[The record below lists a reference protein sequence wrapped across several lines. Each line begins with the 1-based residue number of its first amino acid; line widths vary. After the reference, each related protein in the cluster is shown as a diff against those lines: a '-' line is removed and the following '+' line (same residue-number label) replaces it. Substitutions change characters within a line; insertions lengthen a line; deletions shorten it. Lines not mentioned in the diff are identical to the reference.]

1 MLTLKD
7 INILYPICFT
17 TNKLQ
22 ESWDRHKGQT
32 NKQIERSNRHKGHT
46 DFDQQAR
53 HLLVIFEDLEVT
65 LKTET
70 AFSNRATKAAPKPT
84 VPYLLL

>member
-1 MLTLKD
+1 MRTVIDTKGRQ
-7 INILYPICFT
+7 
-17 TNKLQ
+17 TNKLN
-22 ESWDRHKGQT
+22 DRINTKV
-32 NKQIERSNRHKGHT
+32 SHT